1 MLDSRVCFRVRPVPF
16 GSFELTPLILTCF
29 PSTVSGT
36 GGFPCLRGERGSQ
49 FVDTAR
55 VICGAGSTKL
65 SSVRPSVCP
74 FRRVIRPPHAAAVGL
89 LLWAG
94 VNFDLGE
101 RFPRPRSQQR
111 GSLRPRARRVA
122 VLGMGAGGG
131 RPSRWDPPNQS
142 DESGGHL
149 TSSQR

>member
-1 MLDSRVCFRVRPVPF
+1 MLDSRVCFCVRPVPF

-65 SSVRPSVCP
+65 SSVRPSVCLSVP
-74 FRRVIRPPHAAAVGL
+74 SRHSAAARRCGGFAAVG
-89 LLWAG
+89 
-94 VNFDLGE
+94 
-101 RFPRPRSQQR
+101 R
-111 GSLRPRARRVA
+111 GKF
-122 VLGMGAGGG
+122 
-131 RPSRWDPPNQS
+131 
-142 DESGGHL
+142 
-149 TSSQR
+149 